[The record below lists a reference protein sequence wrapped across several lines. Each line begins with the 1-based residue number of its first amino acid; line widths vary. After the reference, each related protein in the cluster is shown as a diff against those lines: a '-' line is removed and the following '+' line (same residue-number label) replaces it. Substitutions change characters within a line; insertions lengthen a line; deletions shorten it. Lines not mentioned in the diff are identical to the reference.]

1 MEYFVFHFMLLNFKF
16 IDGSFQNFMV
26 AIIVVVVFMVSFFK
40 VTYSSFQFL
49 KVISISFLG
58 YNSHFSWLHFHVF
71 FFFGSKCTISRSHYT
86 MKFAS
91 H

>member
-71 FFFGSKCTISRSHYT
+71 FFLV
-86 MKFAS
+86 AS
-91 H
+91 VLFQGHIIP